1 MRRTKCFFKIEFE
14 RYQANQANSQERVNV
29 SSKIQT
35 VPIGIIVTVQPAV
48 NLETGDVIL
57 TIRPTISR
65 VTNVKR
71 DPAVS
76 IIASNINGDKANTA
90 VNSALSNSICSEIPV
105 VEVREMDSILKVK
118 SGQGIVMGGLM
129 QENTNRKD
137 FGIPGTS
144 NIPIIGDITRG
155 RSRDSE
161 VTELVILLRVHIMP
175 QDNQNIDAADKRLL
189 NSYSNDPRPI
199 NTIPN

>member
-1 MRRTKCFFKIEFE
+1 M
-14 RYQANQANSQERVNV
+14 NV